1 MSQVP
6 CLHEHL
12 ANAAS
17 VSNYVANL
25 LLFFRKEASAMRT
38 FYEEWNSVFE
48 ADAGQLSVAD
58 NLADA
63 SAKKN

>member
-1 MSQVP
+1 
-6 CLHEHL
+6 
-12 ANAAS
+12 
-17 VSNYVANL
+17 
-25 LLFFRKEASAMRT
+25 MRT